1 MCGTLFVN
9 LLYFIYA
16 KIILIFLFDMLYNN
30 TISIN
35 NRRYLGNK
43 YNLLDFIKYIINA
56 ECDNIKILADIFS
69 GTGAVAYA
77 FLDKQLITNDNMY
90 SNYICHIAWFSPKK
104 YSQKKILKYI
114 KEYNSLVIAEDN
126 YVSNNFS
133 DTFFSRENCRKIGY
147 IRENIE
153 ELYNAKKIN
162 FKEKA
167 ILITSLLYAMDKI
180 ANTCGHY
187 DAYIKNNKSYLEK
200 KLELQV
206 PISIKN
212 LNSKNVCYN
221 MDSNK
226 LVKNIEA
233 DLVYIDPPYNSR
245 QYCDTY
251 HFLENIARWDKPEVK
266 GISRKMNRNTL
277 KSLYCTNKATETF
290 EDLISNIKSKYIL
303 LSYNNTSNKGDCRSN
318 AKIADNDIIRILKNR
333 GKVKVFSR
341 DHKLF
346 NTGKSNIKDNVERL
360 FLCECYDFDEMV
372 QSPINYTGGKF
383 KLLSQILPHM
393 PENIN
398 TFVDLFC
405 GGCNVGI
412 NINSENIIFNDINSK
427 LINLYKT
434 FKKLD
439 KKDIFFAIESIINK
453 YSLSLTKDKGYQ
465 FYNCNSTVGLAS
477 YNKDKFEK
485 LKNDFNL
492 LKYYDDNYYMMLF
505 VLIVYSFNNQM
516 RFNKSNEYNMPV
528 GKRDFNKNIINKLD
542 LFIDKIKNKNTI
554 FISNDFRNFDLNI
567 LEKEDFLYMDPPYLL
582 GLASYNENNSWTE
595 KDESDLLD
603 FINTVNN
610 KKIKF
615 ALSNVIRNKSM
626 KNDILIKWVEK
637 YNYKLIKLKYNYS
650 NSNYQRKEKN
660 SITEEVLIVNY

>member
-1 MCGTLFVN
+1 
-9 LLYFIYA
+9 
-16 KIILIFLFDMLYNN
+16 MLYNN

-43 YNLLDFIKYIINA
+43 YNLLDFIKYIINT

-77 FLDKQLITNDNMY
+77 FSDKQLITNDNMY

-114 KEYNSLVIAEDN
+114 KDYNSIVVEKDN

-251 HFLENIARWDKPEVK
+251 HFLENIARWDKPEVR
-266 GISRKMNRNTL
+266 GVSRKMNRNAL
-277 KSLYCTNKATETF
+277 KSLYCTNKATEAF

-318 AKIADNDIIRILKNR
+318 AKISDNDIMRILKNK
-333 GKVKVFSR
+333 GKVKMFST

-346 NTGKSNIKDNVERL
+346 NTGKSNIKNNVERL

-383 KLLSQILPHM
+383 KLLSQILPHI

-434 FKKLD
+434 LKKLD
-439 KKDIFFAIESIINK
+439 KKDIFFAIEYIIKK

-465 FYNCNSTVGLAS
+465 FYNCNSVVGLAS

-492 LKYYDDNYYMMLF
+492 LKDYDDNYYIMLF

-595 KDESDLLD
+595 KDENDLLD

-615 ALSNVIRNKSM
+615 ALSNVITNKSM
-626 KNDILIKWVEK
+626 KNDILIKWIEK

>member
-1 MCGTLFVN
+1 
-9 LLYFIYA
+9 
-16 KIILIFLFDMLYNN
+16 MLYNN

-43 YNLLDFIKYIINA
+43 YNLLDFIKYIINT

-77 FLDKQLITNDNMY
+77 FSDKQLITNDNMY

-114 KEYNSLVIAEDN
+114 KDYNSIVVEKDN

-251 HFLENIARWDKPEVK
+251 HFLENIARWDKPEVR
-266 GISRKMNRNTL
+266 GVSRKMNRNAL
-277 KSLYCTNKATETF
+277 KSLYCTNKATEAF

-318 AKIADNDIIRILKNR
+318 AKISDNDIMRILKNK
-333 GKVKVFSR
+333 GKVKMFST

-346 NTGKSNIKDNVERL
+346 NTGKSNIKNNVERL

-383 KLLSQILPHM
+383 KLLSQILPHI

-434 FKKLD
+434 LKKLD
-439 KKDIFFAIESIINK
+439 KKDIFFSIESIIKK

-465 FYNCNSTVGLAS
+465 FYNCNSVVGLAS

-492 LKYYDDNYYMMLF
+492 LKDYDDNYYIMLF

-595 KDESDLLD
+595 KDENDLLD

-615 ALSNVIRNKSM
+615 ALSNVITNKSM
-626 KNDILIKWVEK
+626 KNDILIKWIEK

>member
-1 MCGTLFVN
+1 
-9 LLYFIYA
+9 
-16 KIILIFLFDMLYNN
+16 MLYNN

-43 YNLLDFIKYIINA
+43 YNLLDFIKYIINT

-77 FLDKQLITNDNMY
+77 FSDKQLITNDNMY

-114 KEYNSLVIAEDN
+114 KDYNSIVVEKDN

-266 GISRKMNRNTL
+266 GISKKMNRNAL
-277 KSLYCTNKATETF
+277 KSLYCTNKATEAF

-318 AKIADNDIIRILKNR
+318 AKISDNDIMRILKNK
-333 GKVKVFSR
+333 GKVKMFST

-346 NTGKSNIKDNVERL
+346 NTGKSNIKNNVERL

-383 KLLSQILPHM
+383 KLLSQILPHI

-434 FKKLD
+434 LKKLD
-439 KKDIFFAIESIINK
+439 KKDIFFSIESIIKK

-465 FYNCNSTVGLAS
+465 FYNCNSVVGLAS

-492 LKYYDDNYYMMLF
+492 LKDYDDNYYIMLF

-595 KDESDLLD
+595 KDENDLLD

-615 ALSNVIRNKSM
+615 ALSNVITNKSM
-626 KNDILIKWVEK
+626 KNDILIKWIEK

>member
-1 MCGTLFVN
+1 
-9 LLYFIYA
+9 
-16 KIILIFLFDMLYNN
+16 MLYNN

-43 YNLLDFIKYIINA
+43 YNLLDFIKYIINT

-77 FLDKQLITNDNMY
+77 FSDKQLITNDNMY

-114 KEYNSLVIAEDN
+114 KDYNSIVVEKDN

-251 HFLENIARWDKPEVK
+251 HFLENIARWDKPEVR
-266 GISRKMNRNTL
+266 GVSRKMNRNAL

-290 EDLISNIKSKYIL
+290 ENLISNIKSKYIL

-318 AKIADNDIIRILKNR
+318 AKIADNDIVRILKNK
-333 GKVKVFSR
+333 GKVKMFSTN
-341 DHKLF
+341 HKLF

-383 KLLSQILPHM
+383 KLLSQILPHI

-434 FKKLD
+434 LKKLD
-439 KKDIFFAIESIINK
+439 KKDIFFAIEYIIKK

-465 FYNCNSTVGLAS
+465 FYNCNSVVGLAS

-492 LKYYDDNYYMMLF
+492 LKDYDDNYYIMLF

-595 KDESDLLD
+595 KDENDLLD

-615 ALSNVIRNKSM
+615 ALSNVITNKSM
-626 KNDILIKWVEK
+626 KNDILIKWIEK